1 MVAVEVMEGNKPSE
15 LKQGHAWL
23 YALSKIHTFDKI
35 WRPAACGRKMMP
47 ILCSQMWPDRFR
59 VITHIQHPDILT
71 FYDLRPRTKP
81 AHRSP

>member
-1 MVAVEVMEGNKPSE
+1 MAICFEQDTYNLTRFGG
-15 LKQGHAWL
+15 L
-23 YALSKIHTFDKI
+23 
-35 WRPAACGRKMMP
+35 RPAACGRKMIL